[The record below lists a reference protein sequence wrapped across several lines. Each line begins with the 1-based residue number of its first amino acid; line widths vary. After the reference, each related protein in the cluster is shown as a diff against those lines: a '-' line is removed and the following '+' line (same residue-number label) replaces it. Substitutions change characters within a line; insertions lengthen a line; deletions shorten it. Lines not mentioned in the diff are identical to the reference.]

1 MSSQEVFGLR
11 SIRMH
16 ENLHTRCSRGR
27 AGRLSTVLIVVVM
40 AVISGCT
47 SPATF
52 QPASRAEEFPPYEG
66 DVRVLQNLPPSN
78 QYKRVGVVFVEGVL
92 LTEDASMVASVK
104 KKAAANGA
112 DAVVM
117 QSKIKVIKNPDGST
131 TKKLAAWAIRLNK

>member
-1 MSSQEVFGLR
+1 
-11 SIRMH
+11 MH
-16 ENLHTRCSRGR
+16 DDLHARRSRGR
-27 AGRLSTVLIVVVM
+27 AGRLLMVLM
-40 AVISGCT
+40 AVIIAGVGGCT
-47 SPATF
+47 TPATF
-52 QPASRAEEFPPYEG
+52 QPASRSEAFPPYEG
-66 DVRVLQNLPPSN
+66 DVRVLQNLPSSN

-92 LTEDASMVASVK
+92 LTKDASMVASVK

>member
-1 MSSQEVFGLR
+1 
-11 SIRMH
+11 MH
-16 ENLHTRCSRGR
+16 DNLHTRRSRGR
-27 AGRLSTVLIVVVM
+27 AGRLSTVLMAVVM
-40 AVISGCT
+40 TAISGCT

-52 QPASRAEEFPPYEG
+52 QPTSRSEEFPPYEG
-66 DVRVLQNLPPSN
+66 EVRVLENLPPSD
-78 QYKRVGVVFVEGVL
+78 QYQRVGVVFVEGVL
-92 LTEDASMVASVK
+92 LTKDASMVVSVK

>member
-1 MSSQEVFGLR
+1 MHDDLHARR
-11 SIRMH
+11 SRAQ
-16 ENLHTRCSRGR
+16 
-27 AGRLSTVLIVVVM
+27 AGRLLMVLM
-40 AVISGCT
+40 AVVIAGVSGCT

-52 QPASRAEEFPPYEG
+52 QPASRSEDFPPYEG
-66 DVRVLQNLPPSN
+66 DVRVLENLPPSD

-92 LTEDASMVASVK
+92 LTKDASMVASVK

>member
-1 MSSQEVFGLR
+1 MHDDLHARR
-11 SIRMH
+11 S
-16 ENLHTRCSRGR
+16 R
-27 AGRLSTVLIVVVM
+27 ARTGRLLMVLM
-40 AVISGCT
+40 AVVIAGVSGCT

-52 QPASRAEEFPPYEG
+52 QPASRSEEFPPYEG
-66 DVRVLQNLPPSN
+66 DVRVLENLPPSD

-92 LTEDASMVASVK
+92 LTKDASMVDSVK

>member
-1 MSSQEVFGLR
+1 MSIQEVLGLR
-11 SIRMH
+11 SRRMH
-16 ENLHTRCSRGR
+16 DNLHARRSRGR
-27 AGRLSTVLIVVVM
+27 AGQLSTVLM
-40 AVISGCT
+40 AVVIAGVSGCT

-66 DVRVLQNLPPSN
+66 EVRVLENLPPSN

-92 LTEDASMVASVK
+92 LTKDASMVASVK

-112 DAVVM
+112 NAVVM

>member
-1 MSSQEVFGLR
+1 
-11 SIRMH
+11 MH
-16 ENLHTRCSRGR
+16 DELHARRSRGR
-27 AGRLSTVLIVVVM
+27 VGRLSMLLM
-40 AVISGCT
+40 AVVIVGVSSCT

-52 QPASRAEEFPPYEG
+52 RPASGLVEFPPYEG
-66 DVRVLQNLPPSN
+66 DVRVLENLPPSS

-104 KKAAANGA
+104 KKAGANGA

>member
-1 MSSQEVFGLR
+1 MHDDLHARR
-11 SIRMH
+11 S
-16 ENLHTRCSRGR
+16 R
-27 AGRLSTVLIVVVM
+27 ARASRLSMVLMAVVM
-40 AVISGCT
+40 TAISGCT

-52 QPASRAEEFPPYEG
+52 QPASRSEEFPPYEG
-66 DVRVLQNLPPSN
+66 DVRVLENLPPSD

-92 LTEDASMVASVK
+92 LTKDASMVASVK
-104 KKAAANGA
+104 KKAAENGA